1 MGEQI
6 HKRLSKEFVEGVL
19 EAFNEHREHQGTGE
33 VPLKRWQ
40 DALEA
45 GTGRFRPLDPSMD
58 LDLVFSLHY
67 ERTVK
72 KDGTFSFRGRE
83 FKLTQFGGERVTVC
97 LIPNKKLIV
106 VKDGQKV
113 GEFHL

>member
-1 MGEQI
+1 MG
-6 HKRLSKEFVEGVL
+6 
-19 EAFNEHREHQGTGE
+19 
-33 VPLKRWQ
+33 
-40 DALEA
+40 D
-45 GTGRFRPLDPSMD
+45 
-58 LDLVFSLHY
+58 
-67 ERTVK
+67 
-72 KDGTFSFRGRE
+72 TFSFRGRE